1 MVPTRSLNP
10 STSRK
15 TNVSKPEELRV
26 VLVEPGQYAREAEI
40 DNTLEAKQAVVG
52 GVIDAIYP
60 WKDDAVALIF
70 NDAGK
75 VIPLEPNRA
84 LPEYED
90 IVFGAFF
97 ICGDDGENFC
107 SLTDRQVQ
115 RYLERFR
122 QPEIIFDSPTG
133 IVAMRCEPD
142 QYERFIRATR
152 GDGGK
157 APPKHRDEPSR

>member
-1 MVPTRSLNP
+1 M
-10 STSRK
+10 
-15 TNVSKPEELRV
+15 
-26 VLVEPGQYAREAEI
+26 
-40 DNTLEAKQAVVG
+40 VG

-75 VIPLEPNRA
+75 VIPLEPNRT

-122 QPEIIFDSPTG
+122 QPEI
-133 IVAMRCEPD
+133 
-142 QYERFIRATR
+142 
-152 GDGGK
+152 
-157 APPKHRDEPSR
+157 HL

>member
-1 MVPTRSLNP
+1 MPAKPRLTTRW
-10 STSRK
+10 
-15 TNVSKPEELRV
+15 
-26 VLVEPGQYAREAEI
+26 QAE
-40 DNTLEAKQAVVG
+40 QAVVG

-60 WKDDAVALIF
+60 WPDDAIALIF

-75 VIPLEPNRA
+75 VIPLEPNRV

-115 RYLERFR
+115 ALPRTL
-122 QPEIIFDSPTG
+122 P
-133 IVAMRCEPD
+133 A
-142 QYERFIRATR
+142 A
-152 GDGGK
+152 GD
-157 APPKHRDEPSR
+157 HL